1 MISREM
7 KIRAAFR
14 FAPSQWE
21 MPLLCNDVSHWLG
34 ASLKLALKIIISFI
48 YSDSDYLKIAH
59 EKWWTSKHGSFLK
72 YHFGQTGTRLVGY
85 FWQRYQGIWVTS
97 QFKCHF
103 LLTTIPHNLHKLQN
117 FVQKLTAIKYIDT
130 WNLQVTNQYSW
141 CQTICLEWYIAFA
154 YLKPNRIKD
163 MWRKHEI
170 FYQMLW
176 KLSYKKCFFK
186 SNPFYQSETGFLKGK
201 LATS

>member
-1 MISREM
+1 MIPREM

-85 FWQRYQGIWVTS
+85 FWLRYQGIWVTS

-103 LLTTIPHNLHKLQN
+103 LLTTIHHNLHKLQN
-117 FVQKLTAIKYIDT
+117 LSRSWQPSNILTLETCKSLINIHDVRPFV
-130 WNLQVTNQYSW
+130 WNDILRTL
-141 CQTICLEWYIAFA
+141 I
-154 YLKPNRIKD
+154 
-163 MWRKHEI
+163 
-170 FYQMLW
+170 
-176 KLSYKKCFFK
+176 
-186 SNPFYQSETGFLKGK
+186 SNPTESKICEGNMKFFTRCFESYHIRSVSLNQIHFTSPK
-201 LATS
+201 LVP